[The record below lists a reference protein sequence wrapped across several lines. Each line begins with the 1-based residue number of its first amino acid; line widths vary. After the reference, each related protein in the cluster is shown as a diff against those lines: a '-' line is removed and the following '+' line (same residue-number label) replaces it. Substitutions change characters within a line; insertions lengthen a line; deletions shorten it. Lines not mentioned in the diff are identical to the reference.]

1 MKKLLAAALIA
12 VLSGCITNG
21 PKIDSARLEEFRV
34 GQTTATQIFSQFGR
48 PNFLSKNM
56 DGTQTAVY
64 VHAEDGPVVGTL
76 AGTAETVTFSFDDRG
91 VLSEVKYRP
100 PGDHC
105 HPQPPATRPL
115 PAPPPLHQAPRRLPP
130 RILQAARLP
139 ASNRQPQRDRPK
151 LVQTYPICGTSCARP
166 TAAIRAASRH
176 CRSPRRRR
184 QSRGGV
190 FILPRA
196 AVAGLKDAW
205 LFTSS
210 SC

>member
-91 VLSEVKYRP
+91 VLSELKYRP
-100 PGDHC
+100 PG
-105 HPQPPATRPL
+105 AAR
-115 PAPPPLHQAPRRLPP
+115 PAPDATARSLPP
-130 RILQAARLP
+130 STTGNAPAAGTAAAPSGTATAAAANTAGSQTAGVKPAAAARP
-139 ASNRQPQRDRPK
+139 AETGSNVPYLWDILRSTNGRDP
-151 LVQTYPICGTSCARP
+151 
-166 TAAIRAASRH
+166 
-176 CRSPRRRR
+176 RS
-184 QSRGGV
+184 Q
-190 FILPRA
+190 
-196 AVAGLKDAW
+196 
-205 LFTSS
+205 
-210 SC
+210 